1 MKIFYHNDMDGIVSA
16 RIIIKEMRKRKK
28 QLDSN
33 DVIEMDYTKIFP
45 LSLIMPMEEVYI
57 VDYSIEPNMM
67 EELLKITNRV
77 IWIDHHICI

>member
-33 DVIEMDYTKIFP
+33 DVIEMDYTKILP
-45 LSLIMPMEEVYI
+45 LSLIIFFFPF
-57 VDYSIEPNMM
+57 
-67 EELLKITNRV
+67 
-77 IWIDHHICI
+77 